1 MLESEKQQ
9 RRFQDR
15 SSRELI
21 REYERHFV
29 NRPEEEK
36 PLPNSP
42 YPSEGTGNLFE
53 KKDKKEKK
61 GS

>member
-9 RRFQDR
+9 RRFQDK
-15 SSRELI
+15 SSKELI
-21 REYERHFV
+21 LEYERHFV
-29 NRPEEEK
+29 NRPEEKK

-42 YPSEGTGNLFE
+42 YPEEGTGDLF
-53 KKDKKEKK
+53 KKKNKK